1 MKKLIFILLT
11 LPFLLA
17 SCTQVETPAP
27 ETTAAVAETTLPEE
41 TTEPI
46 PEELSISIAGVD
58 ISEYIIIHNG
68 SKASSEMAKELRKII
83 KDALGCTLQVKTHTA
98 KETERE
104 ILVGKTNRA
113 ESAEVRAS
121 FARPNVYYDVRVV
134 GEKLVVMG
142 EGRSTL
148 EKLTEELTAYFSA
161 LKKAPTV
168 LEGSIISG
176 DIIAEADKNG
186 VNMIARADGTDLR
199 VFHWNMAAPYLDP
212 NVTTPPVVYTD
223 NVTRGEDIADMIL
236 RFMPDIITTNEFY
249 ASHNGNT
256 VFFDAVM
263 NELSE
268 YYVCLDSPYDKDKP
282 EAGADA
288 IKGKTINS
296 NIIYRKDIGLEVIS
310 SAWRYSTQKTNKSSA
325 NPMGFI
331 YYHGSH
337 TAVFSYKD
345 QKFILSTAH
354 YADSRSSNQWA
365 REQLAAVAD
374 AQSAY
379 ASPLPVIL
387 TGDMYT
393 SFNSSSSNSGYNYL
407 VANGYLDA
415 QHKALVNANRSTSY
429 GTFHKIGERE
439 TNRISEDFVWY
450 TKEMQALCF
459 KVLSNKISDDASD
472 HYPVMADLKFN

>member
-1 MKKLIFILLT
+1 MKRLLLILAALPILL
-11 LPFLLA
+11 L
-17 SCTQVETPAP
+17 SCTADEPLPP
-27 ETTAAVAETTLPEE
+27 ETTVAETTLQEE
-41 TTEPI
+41 TTEAI
-46 PEELSISIAGVD
+46 PEELSVSIAGAD
-58 ISEYIIIHNG
+58 ISEYVIIHNG
-68 SKASSEMAKELRKII
+68 SKAASEAARDLRAMISNTV
-83 KDALGCTLQVKTHTA
+83 GCTLSVKSHA
-98 KETERE
+98 SKETERE

-121 FARPNVYYDVRVV
+121 FSRPNLYYEVRVV

-142 EGRSTL
+142 EGRATL
-148 EKLTEELTAYFSA
+148 EKLTEELSAYFSS
-161 LKKAPTV
+161 LEKAPITF
-168 LEGSIISG
+168 EGSLISG
-176 DIIAEADKNG
+176 DVIAEVDKNNISM
-186 VNMIARADGTDLR
+186 VERAEGTDLR

-236 RFMPDIITTNEFY
+236 WFMPDIITTNEFY

-268 YYVCLDSPYDKDKP
+268 YYICLDSPYDKDKP

-296 NIIYRKDIGLEVIS
+296 NIIYRKDIGLEVVS
-310 SAWRYSTQKTNKSSA
+310 SAWRYSTQKTSTSA
-325 NPMGFI
+325 SNPMGYI

-337 TAVFSYKD
+337 TAVFSYKG
-345 QKFILSTAH
+345 QQFILSTAH

-374 AQSAY
+374 ASD
-379 ASPLPVIL
+379 SSLPVIL

-393 SFNSSSSNSGYNYL
+393 SFSSSSSNSGYNYL
-407 VANGYLDA
+407 ASNGYKDA
-415 QHKALVNANRSTSY
+415 QRYALVNANKSTSY
-429 GTFHKIGERE
+429 GTFHKIGERQ
-439 TNRISEDFVWY
+439 TNRISEDFVWC
-450 TKEMQALCF
+450 KGDISALCF
-459 KVLSNKISDDASD
+459 KVLANKISDDASD
-472 HYPVMADLKFN
+472 HYPVMADISLG

>member
-1 MKKLIFILLT
+1 MKRLLLILAALPILLLSCTANET
-11 LPFLLA
+11 LP
-17 SCTQVETPAP
+17 P
-27 ETTAAVAETTLPEE
+27 ETTAAETTVEEE
-41 TTEPI
+41 TSEAI
-46 PEELSISIAGVD
+46 PEELSISVAGTD
-58 ISEYIIIHNG
+58 ISEYIIVHNG
-68 SKASSEMAKELRKII
+68 SKAASEAARELRAMISN
-83 KDALGCTLQVKTHTA
+83 AVGCTLQVKNHTA

-104 ILVGKTNRA
+104 ILVGKTNRS

-121 FARPNVYYDVRVV
+121 FSRPNVYYEVRVV

-142 EGRSTL
+142 EGRATI
-148 EKLTEELTAYFSA
+148 EKLTEELTTYFST
-161 LKKAPTV
+161 LKKAPTA

-176 DIIAEADKNG
+176 DILAEIDKN
-186 VNMIARADGTDLR
+186 NISMAERAEGTDLR

-236 RFMPDIITTNEFY
+236 WFLPDIITTNEFY

-310 SAWRYSTQKTNKSSA
+310 SAWRYSTQKTNTSA
-325 NPMGFI
+325 SNPMGFI

-337 TAVFSYKD
+337 TAVFSYKG

-365 REQLAAVAD
+365 REQLAAIAD
-374 AQSAY
+374 ASD
-379 ASPLPVIL
+379 SSLPVIL
-387 TGDMYT
+387 TGDLYT

-407 VANGYLDA
+407 AASGYKDA
-415 QHKALVNANRSTSY
+415 QRYALVNANKNTSY

-439 TNRISEDFVWY
+439 TNRISEDFIWC
-450 TKEMQALCF
+450 KGELQALCF
-459 KVLSNKISDDASD
+459 KVLANNISDDASD
-472 HYPVMADLKFN
+472 HYPVMADISFKKD